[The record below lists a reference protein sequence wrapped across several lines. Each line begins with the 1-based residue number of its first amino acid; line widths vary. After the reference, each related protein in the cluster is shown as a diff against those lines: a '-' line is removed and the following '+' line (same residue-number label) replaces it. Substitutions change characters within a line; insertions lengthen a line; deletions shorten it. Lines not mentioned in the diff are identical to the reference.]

1 MKNYNKAYFIYF
13 ILILIVFLFGA
24 TVGYLT
30 CKENYKNKDKEKFDI
45 TTPVEKEIIDT
56 LYLTRDK
63 IITKVKYLDSIKY
76 DTIEKIYVL
85 NDTASI
91 ELFYK
96 LVSE

>member
-1 MKNYNKAYFIYF
+1 MNKFVENFI
-13 ILILIVFLFGA
+13 
-24 TVGYLT
+24 VGYLIGIVISIIMIILSKT
-30 CKENYKNKDKEKFDI
+30 LFKEEEVNPP
-45 TTPVEKEIIDT
+45 TPVEKNVIDT

-63 IITKVKYLDSIKY
+63 IITKVEYLDSIKY

-85 NDTASI
+85 NDTTSI

>member
-1 MKNYNKAYFIYF
+1 MNDEKENNSGVVISIVCCIVALCIG
-13 ILILIVFLFGA
+13 LILGYIHTKA
-24 TVGYLT
+24 TNNTDVP
-30 CKENYKNKDKEKFDI
+30 
-45 TTPVEKEIIDT
+45 TPVEKNVIDT
-56 LYLTRDK
+56 LYLTRDN

-85 NDTASI
+85 NDTASV

>member
-1 MKNYNKAYFIYF
+1 MNKFIENF
-13 ILILIVFLFGA
+13 I
-24 TVGYLT
+24 VGYLIGIIISIIIMIILSKT
-30 CKENYKNKDKEKFDI
+30 LFKEKEVDPP
-45 TTPVEKEIIDT
+45 TPIEKNVIDT

-85 NDTASI
+85 NDTASVK
-91 ELFYK
+91 LFYK

>member
-1 MKNYNKAYFIYF
+1 MKKLDITGIIILFIPVI
-13 ILILIVFLFGA
+13 ILVIMLI
-24 TVGYLT
+24 
-30 CKENYKNKDKEKFDI
+30 YKHNTNNCDCNNN
-45 TTPVEKEIIDT
+45 TTPVEKNVIDT
-56 LYLTRDK
+56 LYLTRDN

-85 NDTASI
+85 NDTASV